1 MTTLQ
6 AGALPVTLVYP
17 TAVHSVRSQ
26 FGSFELDVARDAPP
40 SPGRHRLVLLSHGTG
55 GSPLVDHEL
64 AAILATA
71 GFVVA
76 QPLHA
81 GDNHQDLSQAGPP
94 SWITRPA
101 EISRAIDVLAAD
113 PNWGPM
119 LKLDRVGVHGTS
131 AGGLTALTLA
141 GGRWRIQDMVQ
152 HCLAHADEDPGF
164 CFFGRADPAAQ
175 AARRASFER
184 ARGVPEAM
192 LPAAVTQW
200 QGGGSGVDPRPDPR
214 VAAVTVA
221 VPVAAVL
228 SAPSLAAIRV
238 PVGVISA
245 GRDSLLLPKFH
256 SGHLLAACSACVSLA
271 ALPGAGHFD
280 LLAPWPQVLADTLA
294 AQQPRGGR
302 PEPGFDPKARVA
314 AFEQVARFMRE
325 TLGD

>member
-1 MTTLQ
+1 
-6 AGALPVTLVYP
+6 
-17 TAVHSVRSQ
+17 
-26 FGSFELDVARDAPP
+26 
-40 SPGRHRLVLLSHGTG
+40 
-55 GSPLVDHEL
+55 
-64 AAILATA
+64 
-71 GFVVA
+71 
-76 QPLHA
+76 
-81 GDNHQDLSQAGPP
+81 
-94 SWITRPA
+94 
-101 EISRAIDVLAAD
+101 
-113 PNWGPM
+113 
-119 LKLDRVGVHGTS
+119 
-131 AGGLTALTLA
+131 
-141 GGRWRIQDMVQ
+141 
-152 HCLAHADEDPGF
+152 
-164 CFFGRADPAAQ
+164 
-175 AARRASFER
+175 
-184 ARGVPEAM
+184 
-192 LPAAVTQW
+192 
-200 QGGGSGVDPRPDPR
+200 
-214 VAAVTVA
+214 